1 MSTPQTQ
8 PKPVH
13 VPLSDK
19 REIRIVQHSPIL
31 YWWPVW
37 AFGFLMA
44 LITFLSDTRMAVLPP
59 GSKVVDVVKSADGK
73 PEKIIIDL
81 NKKSTVSLE
90 EAEKRQEQRKEAE
103 EKKTHHAGEDFRVH
117 MADTPYVG
125 TFFACV
131 LVAVIIITNVPLR
144 GMWSI
149 VVIMMVVISMV
160 FFTLL
165 GWWGGIFYFFRDLLH
180 VHINAGG
187 YMFISTVLLAIW
199 LVTIVFFDRQV
210 YMIFTPR
217 QLKVRQEIGGGEIAH
232 DTTGMV
238 VQKHRDDLFR
248 HWLLGLGSGDLMVKT
263 AGANS
268 MEYHFHNVA
277 WVGTKL
283 AQIEEMLREQTVVQ
297 AQ

>member
-8 PKPVH
+8 QPKPAH
-13 VPLSDK
+13 VPVGTR
-19 REIRIVQHSPIL
+19 REIRIVQHSPVL

-44 LITFLSDTRMAVLPP
+44 LITFVYETRMAILPS
-59 GSKVVDVVKSADGK
+59 GSKIEAVETGSDKK
-73 PEKIIIDL
+73 PTKLVIEL
-81 NKKSTVSLE
+81 NGRMTESI
-90 EAEKRQEQRKEAE
+90 
-103 EKKTHHAGEDFRVH
+103 EDAQANPRHPGMFPVH
-117 MADTPYVG
+117 MADTPYIG
-125 TFFACV
+125 TIFACI

-149 VVIMMVVISMV
+149 VVIMLVVISII

-165 GWWGGIFYFFRDLLH
+165 GWWSGIFWFFRDFLH

-187 YMFISTVLLAIW
+187 YMFISTVLLAVW
-199 LVTIVFFDRQV
+199 LVTVLFFDPQV

-217 QLKVRQEIGGGEIAH
+217 QLKVRQQIGGGEIAH

-248 HWLLGLGSGDLMVKT
+248 HWILGLGSGDLMVKT

-268 MEYHFHNVA
+268 QEYHFHNV
-277 WVGTKL
+277 VGVGYKL

-297 AQ
+297 V